1 MVQAVLL
8 AGPER
13 RRRWSADERAE
24 ILTAAFAPGANVSE
38 VARRYDVSTG
48 LIYTWRRQALA
59 TEVGPAIV
67 PAKVVDKLSKPLIDD
82 MEIWIRDQRAK
93 LSRFHDLAKAF
104 DYMLNRWESFTRAVH
119 VLTEA
124 YPALRK

>member
-24 ILTAAFAPGANVSE
+24 ILTAAFSPGAVVSQ

-48 LIYTWRRQALA
+48 LIYTWRRQS
-59 TEVGPAIV
+59 TVEVSAPGFV
-67 PAKVVDKLSKPLIDD
+67 PATITEMPDRTLLEPAVFVEFPTGVVVRINSAAPA
-82 MEIWIRDQRAK
+82 E
-93 LSRFHDLAKAF
+93 LAA
-104 DYMLNRWESFTRAVH
+104 T
-119 VLTEA
+119 VLR
-124 YPALRK
+124 ALR